1 MKKNKSLILVIVLVV
16 LVGTFAIVKYT
27 GNSGRSKSFRSS
39 LVEINEQLVTKVEIL
54 TPTDT
59 TLLEKVGSEWKVDKS
74 KRGDTATIQT
84 MLKTLQQIKPS
95 RLASRS
101 EDDWSEFQVDN
112 QGTRVTAYEGSSKVL
127 DIVLGK
133 FNVEGQRSYYS
144 YVRLTEDEDV
154 YIAKDFMK
162 MGIGADGGSYRNDD
176 VLRVNKDSVTSIAFN
191 YPDSAFNLVKADQG
205 WIIGE
210 VKADSAAVAKYL
222 QSVTFVTSRNF
233 SDNAATAGP
242 LDITYTLANGE
253 ILSVLGNANAGIS
266 SSYNPDEYWEDKSVF
281 DKIFKGQTYF
291 LGN

>member
-16 LVGTFAIVKYT
+16 LVGAFAIVKYT

-39 LVEINEQLVTKVEIL
+39 LVEINDQQVTKVEIL
-54 TPTDT
+54 TPSDT
-59 TLLEKVGSEWKVDKS
+59 TLLEKTGDAWMVDKD
-74 KRGDTATIQT
+74 KKGDSSTIQT
-84 MLKTLQQIKPS
+84 MLKTLQSISPS

-101 EDDWSEFQVDN
+101 EDDWNEYQVDN
-112 QGTRVTAYEGSSKVL
+112 QGTRVVAYEGSSKVL

-162 MGIGADGGSYRNDD
+162 MGIGADGASYRNDD

-222 QSVTFVTSRNF
+222 QSIAYVTSRNF
-233 SDNAATAGP
+233 SDDAATAGP
-242 LDITYTLANGE
+242 LDVSYTLTNGE
-253 ILSVLGNANAGIS
+253 VFTIMGNENSGFS
-266 SSYNPDEYWEDKSVF
+266 SSYNPDEYWEDKNTYDKVF
-281 DKIFKGQTYF
+281 EGRSYF
-291 LGN
+291 LSE